1 MHLNA
6 FCNGVSLRKLITKT
20 NLTFYRFRKSRQIL
34 RIMKLVA
41 FITVVAIHVSANGVS
56 QITLSEKNVPLEKVF
71 KASENQSGYVFFYDY
86 ALLSKAK
93 RVSINVKNAPLIQ
106 VLNACFKDQPLTY
119 SIIGKTIVVKQKEEL
134 KSENPLMAEK
144 EPNINIEVSG
154 TITDVA
160 TGLPLAGA
168 TVNLKGSNQ
177 ATTTDENGKFTLQVP
192 GEGNVLVISYVGYET
207 IEVTISKEGPLKI
220 TLRQKESKT
229 EEIVVVG
236 YGTQRKRD
244 VTSAV
249 TTITPKEFNKGI
261 VTNVNSLLA
270 GKVAGLLI
278 SQPGSDP
285 TQGPSVQ
292 LRGAS
297 TFNISG
303 GSNQPLYVID
313 GFPGADI
320 GTVPPED
327 IISIDV
333 AKDASSTAI
342 YGTRGANGV
351 IFITTRRGQAGKTT
365 LTYNAYY
372 GMESVSNR
380 MKVATGD
387 EVRAYL
393 ASVNLPLSNL
403 DNDGANTDW
412 QKVITRN
419 GFTKNNNI
427 AIGGG
432 NEDTRYFVSLTF
444 NDRTGVVLKS
454 SSRRFTG
461 RFNLD
466 QDVFN
471 KRLKI
476 SLNAAN
482 NVVNNSTIDNNV
494 YFYALRFMPTSNVY
508 GEDGSYKQSPGRQN
522 YSNPLE
528 QINDADLINKYNNV
542 TANGKVLFKVIEGL
556 NVTGAYGIQNSDNL
570 YSEFRAINNPI
581 YSSTGG
587 YAQRISS
594 KSGTSVFEL
603 YSDYNKSF
611 GKHGI
616 KLLAGYSDQKDFFGD
631 GVGAQSVG
639 FLSNSSGY
647 YGLLSGN
654 LPTGYNTL
662 SPTPS
667 YIDDRLISLYSR
679 LNYNYD
685 GKYILQGVIRRDGSS
700 KFGANHKWAIFPAV
714 SAAWVISQESFL
726 KDNFTLNNLK
736 IRASYGVSGNQG
748 IGSYS
753 SLSRYG
759 ASDKY
764 YLNGAF
770 NQGYYFTQNANPDLK
785 WEKTATTDIGLDFGL
800 WGDRLTGSVDYYY
813 KLTTDLLNNYQVPVP
828 PYPVNS
834 ILANGGSLY
843 NRGIEIAFSGIPI
856 TNKNFSWRTNLTFAA
871 NKNKIITLSN
881 GLYSQGKVFTG
892 NVGGQGLTAVNS
904 QIQEAGQAL
913 GTWYLPVYAGKDPG
927 TGVATFYKADGSV
940 VKGNAITSSD
950 DQILGQA
957 LPKFTYGWSNSFN
970 YKNWGFSSTF
980 RGSYGNKL
988 LNAIATNLDRLSS
1001 LQSYNVSQASLKEG
1015 NTDFPIYSS
1024 YFLENGSFLRL
1035 DNAVLSYKLPV
1046 HSKFIKTT
1054 SLNIAAQN
1062 LFTITKFSGIDPE
1075 IDVSSPTPG
1084 INGIGNTLGSPATY
1098 FRTRTITLG
1107 FNIGF

>member
-20 NLTFYRFRKSRQIL
+20 NLAFMGVRKNKQIF

-41 FITVVAIHVSANGVS
+41 FLLIAGIHVSAKGIA
-56 QITLSEKNVPLEKVF
+56 QISLNEKNTPLENVF
-71 KASENQSGYVFFYDY
+71 KAIEKQSGYVFFYDY
-86 ALLSKAK
+86 AWLQEAK
-93 RVSINVKNAPLIQ
+93 SVSIKVKNASLTE
-106 VLNACFKDQPLTY
+106 VLNECFKDQPLSY

-134 KSENPLMAEK
+134 KTERQGTVEK
-144 EPNINIEVSG
+144 AFNLKIEVSG
-154 TITDVA
+154 TITDIA
-160 TGLPLAGA
+160 TGKPLAGA
-168 TVNLKGSNQ
+168 TVKLKGSNE
-177 ATTTDENGKFTLQVP
+177 ATTTDENGNFMIEVP
-192 GEGNVLVISYVGYET
+192 GAGSVLVISYVGYET
-207 IEVTISKEGPLKI
+207 IEVTISKAGPLKL
-220 TLRQKESKT
+220 TLKQKESKA

-236 YGTQRKRD
+236 YGTQSKRD

-249 TTITPKEFNKGI
+249 TTITPKDFNKGI
-261 VTNVNSLLA
+261 VTNVNTLLA
-270 GKVAGLLI
+270 GKVAGLFV

-320 GTVPPED
+320 GTVAPED
-327 IISIDV
+327 IVSIDV

-351 IFITTRRGQAGKTT
+351 IFITTRRGQAGTT
-365 LTYNAYY
+365 LSYNTYY

-412 QKVITRN
+412 QKVITRK
-419 GFTKNNNI
+419 GYTKNNNI
-427 AIGGG
+427 SLGGG
-432 NEDTRYFVSLTF
+432 NEDTHYFASITF

-454 SSRRFTG
+454 YSNRFTG

-471 KRLKI
+471 KRLKL
-476 SLNAAN
+476 SLNVAN
-482 NVVNNSTIDNNV
+482 NVINNSTIDNNV
-494 YFYALRFMPTSNVY
+494 YYYALRFMPTSNVY
-508 GEDGSYKQSPGRQN
+508 GADGSYKQSPGRQN
-522 YSNPLE
+522 YFNPLE
-528 QINDADLINKYNNV
+528 QINDADLINKYNIV
-542 TANGKVLFKVIEGL
+542 TANGKAVFKVIEGL
-556 NVTGAYGIQNSDNL
+556 NLTGAYGIQNSDNL
-570 YSEFRAINNPI
+570 YSEFRTINNPA

-594 KSGTSVFEL
+594 KSGTSVFEI
-603 YSDYNKSF
+603 YSDYSKSF
-611 GKHGI
+611 GKHSI

-647 YGLLSGN
+647 YGLLNGN
-654 LPTGYNTL
+654 LPPGYNTL
-662 SPTPS
+662 LPTPS
-667 YIDDRLISLYSR
+667 YTDDRLISLYSR

-685 GKYILQGVIRRDGSS
+685 DKYILQGVIRRDGSS
-700 KFGANHKWAIFPAV
+700 KFGANNKWAIFPAV
-714 SAAWVISQESFL
+714 SAAWVMSRESFL
-726 KDNFTLNNLK
+726 ENNYTLNYLK

-748 IGSYS
+748 IGSYA

-759 ASDKY
+759 ASDRY
-764 YLNGAF
+764 YSNGTF

-828 PYPVNS
+828 PYPVNL

-843 NRGIEIAFSGIPI
+843 NRGIEVALAGIPI
-856 TNKNFSWRTNLTFAA
+856 INKNFNWKTSFIFAA

-913 GTWYLPVYAGKDPG
+913 GTWYLPIYAGKDPA
-927 TGVATFYKADGSV
+927 TGVATFYKADGSI

-957 LPKFTYGWSNSFN
+957 LPKFTYGWSNNFN
-970 YKNWGFSSTF
+970 YKNWGFSFTF

-988 LNAIATNLDRLSS
+988 LNALATNLDRLSS
-1001 LQSYNVSQASLKEG
+1001 LQSYNVSQASIKEG

-1024 YFLENGSFLRL
+1024 YYLENGSFLRL
-1035 DNAVLSYKLPV
+1035 DNAFISYKLPV
-1046 HSKFIKTT
+1046 HTKFIKTA
-1054 SLNIAAQN
+1054 SLNISGQN

-1084 INGIGNTLGSPATY
+1084 INGIGSALGSPATY
-1098 FRTRTITLG
+1098 FRTRTVTLG